1 MGDVLNYLNKIAGN
15 KPMAINWGMGE
26 SGKLFQAG
34 AHNKLAFWF
43 EAFGSNE

>member
-1 MGDVLNYLNKIAGN
+1 M
-15 KPMAINWGMGE
+15 PMAINWGMGE

-34 AHNKLAFWF
+34 AQNKLAFWF